1 MKKLLFALVLFNIA
15 NISLAQNVGVGTTTP
30 TNYFH
35 VSPPAGTIDPLR
47 VELIRLY
54 TTEQN
59 LLVTDANGV
68 VKYMPINDVLSN
80 IDPNVL
86 DSLIVST
93 VLGNV
98 DTIFNNQQVRDSVLS
113 IVLND
118 WDSLYSLISDSLLRD
133 SSWLNNLA
141 DTLNIDETLTFAGQY
156 DDSSIYYVDENT
168 DTTVIDLSNIISNVL
183 NNLGAS
189 LTDDQNI
196 SGSGLNG
203 TTLTIGIENGNNQDV
218 NLQPIIDSAI
228 ANSSG
233 GTDDQFIDVF
243 SLTGTTLNLSIE
255 DDGQA
260 TQTVNLSSLQDGTG
274 SDDQFID
281 VFTYNAGTGT
291 LSLSIEDDSQPTQT
305 VTIPPGDVTGV
316 TADNGLN
323 VSSGGTGPI
332 PNVRLGGPLVTA
344 TTINQGAN
352 AMVFNLDGTGD
363 FEVRDNNATFLYVRD
378 NGRVGIGT
386 TNPSQALEIV
396 GRIRTNGI
404 NETSDRRF
412 KKDIVSIESAL
423 ENVMKLRG
431 VSYKWR
437 TNEYPEKKFEDGTQL
452 GVIAQE
458 IEEVFPEVVVTDEE
472 GYKSVEYGHLVPV
485 LLEAVKELNSNHEES
500 ISTLKKE
507 NEQLKAQVNENSKQI
522 KAVYQAIGI
531 SLD

>member
-1 MKKLLFALVLFNIA
+1 M
-15 NISLAQNVGVGTTTP
+15 
-30 TNYFH
+30 
-35 VSPPAGTIDPLR
+35 
-47 VELIRLY
+47 
-54 TTEQN
+54 
-59 LLVTDANGV
+59 
-68 VKYMPINDVLSN
+68 
-80 IDPNVL
+80 
-86 DSLIVST
+86 
-93 VLGNV
+93 
-98 DTIFNNQQVRDSVLS
+98 
-113 IVLND
+113 
-118 WDSLYSLISDSLLRD
+118 
-133 SSWLNNLA
+133 
-141 DTLNIDETLTFAGQY
+141 
-156 DDSSIYYVDENT
+156 
-168 DTTVIDLSNIISNVL
+168 
-183 NNLGAS
+183 
-189 LTDDQNI
+189 
-196 SGSGLNG
+196 
-203 TTLTIGIENGNNQDV
+203 
-218 NLQPIIDSAI
+218 
-228 ANSSG
+228 
-233 GTDDQFIDVF
+233 
-243 SLTGTTLNLSIE
+243 
-255 DDGQA
+255 
-260 TQTVNLSSLQDGTG
+260 
-274 SDDQFID
+274 
-281 VFTYNAGTGT
+281 
-291 LSLSIEDDSQPTQT
+291 
-305 VTIPPGDVTGV
+305 
-316 TADNGLN
+316 
-323 VSSGGTGPI
+323 
-332 PNVRLGGPLVTA
+332 VTA

>member
-183 NNLGAS
+183 NNLGA
-189 LTDDQNI
+189 
-196 SGSGLNG
+196 
-203 TTLTIGIENGNNQDV
+203 
-218 NLQPIIDSAI
+218 
-228 ANSSG
+228 
-233 GTDDQFIDVF
+233 
-243 SLTGTTLNLSIE
+243 
-255 DDGQA
+255 
-260 TQTVNLSSLQDGTG
+260 
-274 SDDQFID
+274 
-281 VFTYNAGTGT
+281 
-291 LSLSIEDDSQPTQT
+291 
-305 VTIPPGDVTGV
+305 
-316 TADNGLN
+316 
-323 VSSGGTGPI
+323 
-332 PNVRLGGPLVTA
+332 
-344 TTINQGAN
+344 
-352 AMVFNLDGTGD
+352 
-363 FEVRDNNATFLYVRD
+363 
-378 NGRVGIGT
+378 
-386 TNPSQALEIV
+386 
-396 GRIRTNGI
+396 
-404 NETSDRRF
+404 
-412 KKDIVSIESAL
+412 
-423 ENVMKLRG
+423 
-431 VSYKWR
+431 
-437 TNEYPEKKFEDGTQL
+437 
-452 GVIAQE
+452 
-458 IEEVFPEVVVTDEE
+458 
-472 GYKSVEYGHLVPV
+472 
-485 LLEAVKELNSNHEES
+485 
-500 ISTLKKE
+500 
-507 NEQLKAQVNENSKQI
+507 
-522 KAVYQAIGI
+522 
-531 SLD
+531 